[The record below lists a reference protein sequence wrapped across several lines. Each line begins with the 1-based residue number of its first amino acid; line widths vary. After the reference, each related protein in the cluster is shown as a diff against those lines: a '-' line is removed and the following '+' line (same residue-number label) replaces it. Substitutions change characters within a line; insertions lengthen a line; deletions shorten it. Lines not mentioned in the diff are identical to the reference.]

1 MRLADNIPKKGKKG
15 PVILLSLFLL
25 TTKVFDAYQPD
36 FSLFL
41 AYSKGGDGKKRK
53 NEKLHLT
60 NFPYFFSSF
69 KKNISLIK
77 AHYIP

>member
-15 PVILLSLFLL
+15 AVILLSLFLL

-41 AYSKGGDGKKRK
+41 LYSKGGDGKRNNGKI
-53 NEKLHLT
+53 HLT
-60 NFPYFFSSF
+60 HFP
-69 KKNISLIK
+69 
-77 AHYIP
+77 

>member
-25 TTKVFDAYQPD
+25 TTKVFDAYQPE

-41 AYSKGGDGKKRK
+41 LYSKEGD
-53 NEKLHLT
+53 E
-60 NFPYFFSSF
+60 
-69 KKNISLIK
+69 KKN
-77 AHYIP
+77 